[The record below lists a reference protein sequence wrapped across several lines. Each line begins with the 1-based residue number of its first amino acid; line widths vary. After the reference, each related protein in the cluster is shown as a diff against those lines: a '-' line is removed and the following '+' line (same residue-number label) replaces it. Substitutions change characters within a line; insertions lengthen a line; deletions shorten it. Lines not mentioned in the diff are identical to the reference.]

1 MVERAIPTFDKACPR
16 QIGVFAFDNSSGH
29 TCKADD
35 ALVAN
40 RMNMGPGGKQLQ
52 MHNTI
57 LPKGTEQSMV
67 FRQTDYQWGSN
78 LLIAEDLVGKP
89 KGMKRTL
96 QERGLWQEGLKKQ
109 CGKAKKEEQET
120 EQHYQAR
127 PEID

>member
-1 MVERAIPTFDKACPR
+1 
-16 QIGVFAFDNSSGH
+16 
-29 TCKADD
+29 
-35 ALVAN
+35 
-40 RMNMGPGGKQLQ
+40 

-57 LPKGTEQSMV
+57 LPNGTEQSMV

-89 KGMKRTL
+89 KGMKRIL

-109 CGKAKKEEQET
+109 CGEARKEEQET

-127 PEID
+127 LEIDRCEKGKGCCALRLLESEPDFLNEKSLLEIEITR